1 MKNAIVIGLLIAG
14 SILGCTKDPIAP
26 AELSTNPLMSQ
37 RDKDIDALVQ
47 KHRNAL
53 NTVGM
58 TVGFWKDGESSTY
71 GYGEIKK
78 GGKQVPDAH
87 TFFEIGSITKTFTAA
102 AMVQWL
108 NEKGLSLESPI
119 QPFLPSSIPALSKGG
134 VAVNFKQILN
144 HSSGIAYFPSNL
156 NLLLNDDAKELAR
169 YSEAKLF
176 DYLEKGKLNA
186 TPGTTYEYSNTAMGL
201 AGTILARE
209 NKTTYGDYLRMKMCE
224 PLGLFETKAQL
235 TAEEKIRMADGH
247 RGGKKVDLWESLGA
261 LDGAG
266 VLRSTTSDL
275 LKYGAACINPPNTP
289 LGRAMSTA
297 QVSTLKNAKN
307 LIESVEVC
315 LGWHQ
320 LKTEDK
326 TGTLLFH
333 DGGTGGFNCSLIL
346 DKEKKLVLVVCYNS
360 YNGGSKAEAEA
371 RTALNNDLLL
381 LLR

>member
-1 MKNAIVIGLLIAG
+1 MKNAIVMSLLTAVLF
-14 SILGCTKDPIAP
+14 LGCTKDPIAP
-26 AELSTNPLMSQ
+26 ADLSNNPLSSQ
-37 RDKDIDALVQ
+37 LDKDVDALVQ
-47 KHRNAL
+47 KHRDAL

-58 TVGFWKDGESSTY
+58 TVGFWKDGESRTY

-78 GGKQVPDAH
+78 GNQQVPDAH

-108 NEKGLSLESPI
+108 NEKGLGLESPI
-119 QPFLPSSIPALSKGG
+119 QPFLPNSIPTLSKGG
-134 VAVNFKQILN
+134 VSVNFKQMLN
-144 HSSGIAYFPSNL
+144 HSSGLAYFPSNL

-209 NKTTYGDYLRMKMCE
+209 NKTTYGDYLRLKMCE

-235 TAEEKIRMADGH
+235 SAEEKIRMADGH

-266 VLRSTTSDL
+266 ILRSTTSDL

-320 LKTEDK
+320 LKTADK

-360 YNGGSKAEAEA
+360 YNGGNKAEAEA

>member
-1 MKNAIVIGLLIAG
+1 MKNAIVIGLLVAG

-26 AELSTNPLMSQ
+26 AELSNNPLSSQ
-37 RDKDIDALVQ
+37 LDKDVDALIQ
-47 KHRNAL
+47 KHRNGL

-108 NEKGLSLESPI
+108 NEQGLSLDSPI

-134 VAVNFKQILN
+134 VTVNFKQILN

-186 TPGTTYEYSNTAMGL
+186 TPGTRYEYSNTAMGL

-209 NKTTYGDYLRMKMCE
+209 NKTTYGDYLQTKVCE
-224 PLGLFETKAQL
+224 PLGLFETKAKL
-235 TAEEKIRMADGH
+235 SSEEKTRMADGH

-266 VLRSTTSDL
+266 ILRSTTSDL

-307 LIESVEVC
+307 LTESVEVC

-320 LKTEDK
+320 IKTADQ

>member
-1 MKNAIVIGLLIAG
+1 MKNAIVMSLFTALLF
-14 SILGCTKDPIAP
+14 LGCTKDPIAP
-26 AELSTNPLMSQ
+26 AELSNNPLASKF
-37 RDKDIDALVQ
+37 DKDVDALVK
-47 KHRNAL
+47 KHRSTL
-53 NTVGM
+53 NTVGLSIG
-58 TVGFWKDGESSTY
+58 TWKDGVSNTY
-71 GYGEIKK
+71 GYGETRK
-78 GGKQVPDAH
+78 GNQQVPDAH

-108 NEKGLSLESPI
+108 NEKGLGLESPI
-119 QPFLPSSIPALSKGG
+119 QPFLPSSVPTLSKDG
-134 VAVNFKQILN
+134 VSVNFKQMLN
-144 HSSGIAYFPSNL
+144 HSSSLAYFPSNL

-169 YSEAKLF
+169 YSEVKLF
-176 DYLEKGKLNA
+176 DYLGKGKLNA
-186 TPGTTYEYSNTAMGL
+186 TPGTTYEYSNTALGL

-209 NKTTYGDYLRMKMCE
+209 NKTTYGDYLRTKMCE

-235 TAEEKIRMADGH
+235 SSEEKIRMADGH

-289 LGRAMSTA
+289 LGQAMSTA

-307 LIESVEVC
+307 LTEMVEVC

-320 LKTEDK
+320 LKTADK

-346 DKEKKLVLVVCYNS
+346 DKEKNLVLVVCYNS
-360 YNGGSKAEAEA
+360 YNGGSKAEVEA

>member
-1 MKNAIVIGLLIAG
+1 M
-14 SILGCTKDPIAP
+14 
-26 AELSTNPLMSQ
+26 
-37 RDKDIDALVQ
+37 
-47 KHRNAL
+47 
-53 NTVGM
+53 
-58 TVGFWKDGESSTY
+58 
-71 GYGEIKK
+71 
-78 GGKQVPDAH
+78 
-87 TFFEIGSITKTFTAA
+87 
-102 AMVQWL
+102 
-108 NEKGLSLESPI
+108 
-119 QPFLPSSIPALSKGG
+119 
-134 VAVNFKQILN
+134 LN

-235 TAEEKIRMADGH
+235 SAEEKIRMADGH

-289 LGRAMSTA
+289 LGRAMSIA

-307 LIESVEVC
+307 LTESVEVC

-360 YNGGSKAEAEA
+360 YNGGNKAEAEA

>member
-1 MKNAIVIGLLIAG
+1 MKNAIVVSLMVAG

-26 AELSTNPLMSQ
+26 ADLSNNPLMGQ
-37 RDKDIDALVQ
+37 LDKDVDALVQ

-58 TVGFWKDGESSTY
+58 TVGIWKDGKSSIY

-78 GGKQVPDAH
+78 GSNEVPDAH
-87 TFFEIGSITKTFTAA
+87 TFFEIGSITKTFTAT

-108 NEKGLSLESPI
+108 SEKGLSVESPI
-119 QPFLPSSIPALSKGG
+119 QAFLPSSIPTLSKGG
-134 VAVNFKQILN
+134 IAVNFKQILN

-156 NLLLNDDAKELAR
+156 NLLLNDDSRELAR

-209 NKTTYGDYLRMKMCE
+209 NKMTYGDYLQMKVCE
-224 PLGLFETKAQL
+224 PLGLFETKAKL
-235 TAEEKIRMADGH
+235 SSEEKNRMSDGH

-275 LKYGAACINPPNTP
+275 LKYGAACINPPNNP
-289 LGRAMSTA
+289 LGRAMSTV

-307 LIESVEVC
+307 LTESVEVC

-320 LKTEDK
+320 LKTADK
-326 TGTLLFH
+326 PGTLLFH

-346 DKEKKLVLVVCYNS
+346 DKEKKLVLAVCYNS

>member
-1 MKNAIVIGLLIAG
+1 MSLLTVV
-14 SILGCTKDPIAP
+14 LFFGCTKDPIAP
-26 AELSTNPLMSQ
+26 AELSSNPLLSQ
-37 RDKDIDALVQ
+37 LDKDIDALVQ

-58 TVGFWKDGESSTY
+58 TVGFWKDGESAIY
-71 GYGEIKK
+71 GYGETKK
-78 GGKQVPDAH
+78 GNQQVPDAH
-87 TFFEIGSITKTFTAA
+87 TFFEIGSITKTFTAT

-119 QPFLPSSIPALSKGG
+119 QPFLPNSIPTLSKDG
-134 VAVNFKQILN
+134 VMVNFKQMLN
-144 HSSGIAYFPSNL
+144 HSSGLAYFPSNL

-186 TPGTTYEYSNTAMGL
+186 TPGTTYEYSNTALGL

-209 NKTTYGDYLRMKMCE
+209 NKMTYGDYLRLKMCE

-235 TAEEKIRMADGH
+235 SAEEKIRMADGH

-266 VLRSTTSDL
+266 ILRSTTSDL
-275 LKYGAACINPPNTP
+275 LKYGAVCLNPPNTP

-320 LKTEDK
+320 LKTADK

-346 DKEKKLVLVVCYNS
+346 DKEKKLVLAVCYNS

-371 RTALNNDLLL
+371 RTALNHDLLL

>member
-1 MKNAIVIGLLIAG
+1 MSLLLLG

-37 RDKDIDALVQ
+37 MDKDVDALIQ
-47 KHRNAL
+47 KHRNTL

-58 TVGFWKDGESSTY
+58 TVGFWKDGESAIY

-78 GGKQVPDAH
+78 GGKQVPDAR

-102 AMVQWL
+102 AMLQWL

-134 VAVNFKQILN
+134 VGVNFKQILN
-144 HSSGIAYFPSNL
+144 HSSGLAYFPSNL
-156 NLLLNDDAKELAR
+156 NLLLNEDAKELAR
-169 YSEAKLF
+169 YSETKLF

-186 TPGTTYEYSNTAMGL
+186 TPGTTYEYSNTALGL

-209 NKTTYGDYLRMKMCE
+209 NKTTYGDYLRLKMCE

-235 TAEEKIRMADGH
+235 SAGEKSRMADGH
-247 RGGKKVDLWESLGA
+247 RGGTKVDWWESLGA

-289 LGRAMSTA
+289 LGRAMSTV
-297 QVSTLKNAKN
+297 QVSTLQNAKN
-307 LIESVEVC
+307 LTERIEVG
-315 LGWHQ
+315 LGWHL

-326 TGTLLFH
+326 TGTMLFH
-333 DGGTGGFNCSLIL
+333 DGATGGFNCSLIL
-346 DKEKKLVLVVCYNS
+346 DKEKKLVLVICYNS
-360 YNGGSKAEAEA
+360 YNGGNKVEVEA
-371 RTALNNDLLL
+371 RTALHNDLLL

>member
-1 MKNAIVIGLLIAG
+1 MKNAFVVSLMVAG

-26 AELSTNPLMSQ
+26 ADLSNNPLISQ
-37 RDKDIDALVQ
+37 QDKEIDALIQ

-58 TVGFWKDGESSTY
+58 TVGIWKDGKSSIY

-78 GGKQVPDAH
+78 GSNEVPDGH
-87 TFFEIGSITKTFTAA
+87 TFFEIGSITKTFTAT

-108 NEKGLSLESPI
+108 SEKGLGLESPI
-119 QPFLPSSIPALSKGG
+119 QAFLPNSIPTLSKGG
-134 VAVNFKQILN
+134 VAVNFKHILN

-156 NLLLNDDAKELAR
+156 NLLLNDDSRELAR

-209 NKTTYGDYLRMKMCE
+209 NKMTYGDYLQTKICE
-224 PLGLFETKAQL
+224 PLGLFETKAKL
-235 TAEEKIRMADGH
+235 SAEEKNRMSDGH

-275 LKYGAACINPPNTP
+275 LKYGAACINPPNSP
-289 LGRAMSTA
+289 LGQAMSTA

-307 LIESVEVC
+307 LTEMVEVC

-320 LKTEDK
+320 LKTADK

-346 DKEKKLVLVVCYNS
+346 DKEKKLVLAVCYNS

>member
-1 MKNAIVIGLLIAG
+1 MKNAIVIGLLVAG
-14 SILGCTKDPIAP
+14 AILGCTKDPIAP
-26 AELSTNPLMSQ
+26 AELSTNPLSSQ
-37 RDKDIDALVQ
+37 LDKDIDVLVQ

-58 TVGFWKDGESSTY
+58 TVGFWKDGKSSTY

-102 AMVQWL
+102 VMVQWL

-119 QPFLPSSIPALSKGG
+119 QPFLPSSIPTLSKGG

-209 NKTTYGDYLRMKMCE
+209 NKTTYGDYLRTKMCE

-235 TAEEKIRMADGH
+235 SAEEKNRMADGH

-275 LKYGAACINPPNTP
+275 LRYGAACLNPPNTP
-289 LGRAMSTA
+289 LGRAMRTC
-297 QVSTLKNAKN
+297 QIPTFKDAKN
-307 LIESVEVC
+307 LGEVEEIGLAWV
-315 LGWHQ
+315 L
-320 LKTEDK
+320 LKPKDE

-333 DGGTGGFNCSLIL
+333 NGGTGGFNCNLFV
-346 DKEKKLVLVVCYNS
+346 DKERKLVLVVNYNS

-371 RTALNNDLLL
+371 RNALNNDLLL

>member
-1 MKNAIVIGLLIAG
+1 MKNAIVVSLLVAG

-26 AELSTNPLMSQ
+26 ADLSNNPLMGQ
-37 RDKDIDALVQ
+37 LDKDVDALVQ

-58 TVGFWKDGESSTY
+58 TVGIWKDGKSSIY

-78 GGKQVPDAH
+78 GSNEVPDAH
-87 TFFEIGSITKTFTAA
+87 TFFEIGSITKTFTAT

-108 NEKGLSLESPI
+108 SEKGLSVESPI
-119 QPFLPSSIPALSKGG
+119 QAFLPSSIPTLSKGG
-134 VAVNFKQILN
+134 IAVNFKQILN

-156 NLLLNDDAKELAR
+156 NLLLNDDARELAR

-209 NKTTYGDYLRMKMCE
+209 NKMTYGDYLQMKVCE
-224 PLGLFETKAQL
+224 PLGLFETKAKL
-235 TAEEKIRMADGH
+235 SSEEKNRMSDGH
-247 RGGKKVDLWESLGA
+247 RGDKKVDLWESLGA

-275 LKYGAACINPPNTP
+275 LKYGAACINPPNDP

-307 LIESVEVC
+307 LTESVEVC

-320 LKTEDK
+320 LKTADK

-346 DKEKKLVLVVCYNS
+346 DKEKKLVLAVCYNS

>member
-1 MKNAIVIGLLIAG
+1 MKSAIVMSLLTVV
-14 SILGCTKDPIAP
+14 LFFGCTKDPIAP

-37 RDKDIDALVQ
+37 MDKDIDALVQ
-47 KHRNAL
+47 KHRDAL

-58 TVGFWKDGESSTY
+58 TVGFWKDGESASY

-119 QPFLPSSIPALSKGG
+119 QPFLPSFIPTLSKGG
-134 VAVNFKQILN
+134 VSVNFKQMLN
-144 HSSGIAYFPSNL
+144 HSSGLAYFPSNL

-186 TPGTTYEYSNTAMGL
+186 TPGTTYEYSNTALGL

-209 NKTTYGDYLRMKMCE
+209 NKTTYGDYLRLKMCE

-235 TAEEKIRMADGH
+235 SAEEKIRMADGH

-266 VLRSTTSDL
+266 ILRSTTSDL

-289 LGRAMSTA
+289 LGRAMNTA
-297 QVSTLKNAKN
+297 QVSTLNNAKN
-307 LIESVEVC
+307 LIESVEVG

-320 LKTEDK
+320 LKTADK

>member
-1 MKNAIVIGLLIAG
+1 MKNAIVVSLLVAG

-26 AELSTNPLMSQ
+26 ADLSNNPLMGQ
-37 RDKDIDALVQ
+37 LDKDVDALVQ

-58 TVGFWKDGESSTY
+58 TVGIWKDGKSNIY

-78 GGKQVPDAH
+78 GSNEVPDAH
-87 TFFEIGSITKTFTAA
+87 TFFEIGSITKTFTAT

-108 NEKGLSLESPI
+108 SEKGLNVESPI
-119 QPFLPSSIPALSKGG
+119 QTFLPSSIPTLSKGG
-134 VAVNFKQILN
+134 IAVNFKQILN

-156 NLLLNDDAKELAR
+156 NLLLNDDARELAR

-209 NKTTYGDYLRMKMCE
+209 NKMTYGDYLQMKVCE
-224 PLGLFETKAQL
+224 PLGLFETKAKL
-235 TAEEKIRMADGH
+235 SSEEKNRMSDGH

-275 LKYGAACINPPNTP
+275 LKYGAACINPPNNP
-289 LGRAMSTA
+289 LGRAMSTV

-307 LIESVEVC
+307 LTESVEVC

-320 LKTEDK
+320 LKTADK
-326 TGTLLFH
+326 TSTLLFH

-346 DKEKKLVLVVCYNS
+346 DKEKKLVLAVCYNS